1 VVPSEHSLDH
11 DGLTRAGGRLR
22 EPVEPTISLVLLSAL
37 LIAPLLDLLVPLPG
51 PVDAAL
57 RIGAALAAVLF
68 VARQGLL
75 LRART
80 TMLAEVRALR
90 VEDER
95 LREQLISSTRMA
107 AVGALAA
114 GVAHEVNN
122 PLTVILGP
130 AEMLLQD
137 LEPGDPRRQDVQTIR
152 EAALRARSVVRA
164 LSDFARPGTP
174 ELQPTD
180 LADLVRRT
188 TDLIRSPFAATRVM
202 ITESHDELPLIELDP
217 HAIQQVILNVLTNA
231 LQAMPDGGSLQI
243 GSTIRGSEAVVTIT
257 DDGVGMDETVAAQAL
272 VPFFSARRDAG
283 ALGLGLSVSHGLIES
298 HGGTIRLISTEGFG
312 TTVEIALPLAAI
324 DRADLLILE
333 PAAPA

>member
-1 VVPSEHSLDH
+1 VVPSEQSLDH
-11 DGLTRAGGRLR
+11 DGRTRVGRRLH
-22 EPVEPTISLVLLSAL
+22 EPVEPAISLVLLTVL
-37 LIAPLLDLLVPLPG
+37 LIAPLLDLLVPLPA
-51 PVDAAL
+51 PVDAAS
-57 RIGAALAAVLF
+57 RIAAALAAVLF

-75 LRART
+75 LRERT
-80 TMLAEVRALR
+80 TMLAEVRALQA
-90 VEDER
+90 EDER
-95 LREQLISSTRMA
+95 LRQQLISSTRMA

-164 LSDFARPGTP
+164 LNDFARPSTP
-174 ELQPTD
+174 QLAPTD

-188 TDLIRSPFAATRVM
+188 TDLIRSPLAATRVM
-202 ITESHDELPLIELDP
+202 ITESHAELSLIDLDP
-217 HAIQQVILNVLTNA
+217 QAIQQVILNVLTNA

-243 GSTIRGSEAVVTIT
+243 GSSIRGSEAVVTIT
-257 DDGVGMDETVAAQAL
+257 DDGVGMDETVAAQAF
-272 VPFFSARRDAG
+272 VPFFSARRGAG

-298 HGGTIRLISTEGFG
+298 HGGTIRLTSTEGVG
-312 TTVEIALPLAAI
+312 TTVEIALPLPAI
-324 DRADLLILE
+324 DRADRAIV
-333 PAAPA
+333 ATVAPA